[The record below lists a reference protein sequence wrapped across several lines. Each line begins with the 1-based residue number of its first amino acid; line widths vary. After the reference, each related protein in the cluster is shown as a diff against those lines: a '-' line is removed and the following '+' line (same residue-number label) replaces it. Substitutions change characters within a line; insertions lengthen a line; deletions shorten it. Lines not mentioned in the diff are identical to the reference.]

1 MSMISPYMPVVG
13 TGLGMGLG
21 VYAGYGGIASV
32 RSLDMD
38 MEPTRDLGP
47 GAGTELVMAEVTPMP
62 DTLAMAMGT
71 RRQKGVGLFEAMCIC
86 IVVMYREM

>member
-1 MSMISPYMPVVG
+1 
-13 TGLGMGLG
+13 
-21 VYAGYGGIASV
+21 
-32 RSLDMD
+32 

-71 RRQKGVGLFEAMCIC
+71 RRQKAWAC
-86 IVVMYREM
+86 